1 MIAQFLETSW
11 MTGLLCAA
19 LWGLTFL
26 LAVRRPHLY
35 LNSLL
40 LTLSLMTTVLFASSL
55 FTGEA
60 RKSFLLVCFWILS
73 LLLLMIPV
81 LLIISGIQILRRE
94 SVCLRHFLS
103 LALGIVI
110 GVGEVAAVL
119 YVLHLWGTIHLGVA
133 GPWLQFFVLTV
144 LYCSFLLLS
153 FILYFIF
160 LQFLPHTMRFNYV
173 IIHGC
178 GLSGGERLTRLLRDR
193 VEKAIEIYNRCEIKP
208 VIIPSGGQGKDE
220 KISEARAM
228 QDYLLSRGIPAEHVI
243 PEDRSA
249 STAENLRFSKAIIDA
264 RGGEKRIALVSS
276 GFHIYRCLRIA
287 HQQGMKC
294 TGFGSYTALYFLPS
308 ALIREFVAIFLNKT
322 FLVWALLGYCCFLTP
337 FLMAAFR

>member
-1 MIAQFLETSW
+1 MGAYLPSGCPTPASVSQQPASDALADDNGSLCIQPFHRGGPKEFSARLFLD
-11 MTGLLCAA
+11 
-19 LWGLTFL
+19 TF
-26 LAVRRPHLY
+26 A
-35 LNSLL
+35 
-40 LTLSLMTTVLFASSL
+40 ASSDDPGPPHHQRH
-55 FTGEA
+55 TDPPQ
-60 RKSFLLVCFWILS
+60 RI
-73 LLLLMIPV
+73 
-81 LLIISGIQILRRE
+81 
-94 SVCLRHFLS
+94 CLRHFLS
-103 LALGIVI
+103 LALGIVL

-193 VEKAIEIYNRCEIKP
+193 VEKAIEIYNRCETKP
-208 VIIPSGGQGKDE
+208 VIIPSGGQGKNE

-308 ALIREFVAIFLNKT
+308 ALIREFIAIFLNKT

>member
-110 GVGEVAAVL
+110 GVGEVADL
-119 YVLHLWGTIHLGVA
+119 LG
-133 GPWLQFFVLTV
+133 
-144 LYCSFLLLS
+144 
-153 FILYFIF
+153 
-160 LQFLPHTMRFNYV
+160 FNYP
-173 IIHGC
+173 HHF
-178 GLSGGERLTRLLRDR
+178 SRL
-193 VEKAIEIYNRCEIKP
+193 
-208 VIIPSGGQGKDE
+208 
-220 KISEARAM
+220 
-228 QDYLLSRGIPAEHVI
+228 
-243 PEDRSA
+243 
-249 STAENLRFSKAIIDA
+249 F
-264 RGGEKRIALVSS
+264 KRI
-276 GFHIYRCLRIA
+276 
-287 HQQGMKC
+287 
-294 TGFGSYTALYFLPS
+294 TGRSPTEFLS
-308 ALIREFVAIFLNKT
+308 AR
-322 FLVWALLGYCCFLTP
+322 
-337 FLMAAFR
+337 